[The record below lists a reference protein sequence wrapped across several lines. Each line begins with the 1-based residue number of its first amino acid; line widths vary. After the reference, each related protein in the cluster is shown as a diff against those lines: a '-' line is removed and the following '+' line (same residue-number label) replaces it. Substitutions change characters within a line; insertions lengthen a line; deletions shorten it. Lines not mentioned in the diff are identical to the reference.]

1 MLSQLIA
8 AAFYAA
14 FAAGTPTAYAQEATY
29 ELDDIVVTASSI
41 PIDAASAPRSITVV
55 GRSEID
61 AHLGD
66 TVAELI
72 DHALG
77 VDVRRRGAFG
87 VQADIGIRGGTF
99 EQTLVL
105 VDGIAVNN
113 PQTGHHSLD
122 LPLSAGDIE
131 RIEIVRGHGSRL
143 YGPNAVGGVINVV
156 TRAGAGSGL
165 SASAAGGQH
174 GYAAGGVGATLGGEA
189 LNGSV
194 RYGYERTD
202 GHRRG
207 AEFSGHSVAASGGW
221 AGQRTSVRLVGGY
234 SAREFGAY
242 QFYSAAFP
250 DEWEATESTYL
261 ATRVRRTY
269 SCAMA
274 TGSVAWRRHDDDFVL
289 DRTRPDWY
297 RNLHTTDVVT
307 GRLQVDV
314 TTPLGAAAL
323 AGEIAHDAIE
333 SSSLGNHGRSR
344 GGLFVEQQF
353 GASAGIP
360 ITAGI
365 SLYGYSDFG
374 WTVSPGIDVAVP
386 VTTRSVAYASVGR
399 SFRAPTFTD
408 RYYVSPANV
417 GNPDL
422 EPEIAWSYEAGWRR
436 TSDRLVFD
444 VATFRRSARD
454 VIDWARNEESDPWQA
469 QNATR
474 VATQGVEAGA
484 TWVASGFARSATIER
499 ATVSAS
505 YTTSD
510 NLTDGSKYALDHI
523 REQLVVRT
531 THRLLMGIAAEWTLR
546 AEERPSSGRYAVL
559 DAGISRRFG
568 AVTLEFGGTN
578 LLNAS
583 YVDAGFARQP
593 GRWLRGGVRWA
604 AIR

>member
-8 AAFYAA
+8 AACYAA
-14 FAAGTPTAYAQEATY
+14 FAAGTPTAYAQEAAY

-41 PIDAASAPRSITVV
+41 PIDAAGAPRSITVV

-61 AHLGD
+61 AHPGHS
-66 TVAELI
+66 VAELI

-105 VDGIAVNN
+105 VDGIAANN
-113 PQTGHHSLD
+113 PQTGHHTFD

-143 YGPNAVGGVINVV
+143 YGPNAVGGVVNVI
-156 TRAGAGSGL
+156 TRASTGTGIEL
-165 SASAAGGQH
+165 SATGGQH
-174 GYAAGGVGATLGGEA
+174 GYAAGGIGTRLGREDLGGH
-189 LNGSV
+189 V
-194 RYGYERTD
+194 RYRFERTD
-202 GHRRG
+202 GHRAG
-207 AEFSGHSVAASGGW
+207 TEFSGHSVAASGNWG
-221 AGQRTSVRLVGGY
+221 GDRTYASLLAGY
-234 SAREFGAY
+234 SWREFGAY
-242 QFYSAAFP
+242 QFYSEVFP
-250 DEWEATESTYL
+250 EEWEATESTYL
-261 ATRVRRTY
+261 AARVRRAF
-269 SCAMA
+269 SGA
-274 TGSVAWRRHDDDFVL
+274 TAIGTIAWRRHDDDFVL
-289 DRTRPDWY
+289 DRTRPEWY

-307 GRLQVDV
+307 GRVQVDA
-314 TTPLGAAAL
+314 TTPLGASSVAA
-323 AGEIAHDAIE
+323 EIAHDAIE
-333 SSSLGNHGRSR
+333 SSSLGDHGRSR
-344 GGLFVEQQF
+344 GGVFAEQQI
-353 GASAGIP
+353 GASAGLLV
-360 ITAGI
+360 TAGI
-365 SLYGYSDFG
+365 SLYGYSDLG
-374 WTVSPGIDVAVP
+374 WTVSPGVDVAVP
-386 VTTRSVAYASVGR
+386 VTTRSIAYASAGR

-408 RYYVSPANV
+408 RYYVGPANV

-422 EPEIAWSYEAGWRR
+422 EPETAWSYEAGWRR
-436 TSDRLVFD
+436 TSDRLILD
-444 VATFRRSARD
+444 VAAFRRTARD
-454 VIDWARNEESDPWQA
+454 VIDWVQTSESEPWQA

-474 VATQGVEAGA
+474 VATQGVEAGV

-510 NLTDGSKYALDHI
+510 NLTDGSKYALDHM

-531 THRLLMGIAAEWTLR
+531 AHRLPMGIAAEWTLR

-568 AVTLEFGGTN
+568 AVTLELDGTN
-578 LLNAS
+578 LLGAS
-583 YVDAGFARQP
+583 YVDGGFAQQP